1 MAYNQGHNQYRVH
14 VENPIN
20 KQALKQNNPN
30 LDFNEMERQLAFQL
44 AQMEIQNIRKQ
55 AEFRKMAENS
65 DEIKELKG
73 KINAAQLN
81 KERSA

>member
-1 MAYNQGHNQYRVH
+1 
-14 VENPIN
+14 
-20 KQALKQNNPN
+20 
-30 LDFNEMERQLAFQL
+30 
-44 AQMEIQNIRKQ
+44 
-55 AEFRKMAENS
+55 MAENS